1 MSVVECII
9 QCRAVLNTILKETPA
24 NDATK
29 QTVLKNKINLCTA
42 AIADAK
48 EREWVGLTDDEIQE
62 ASESRTGC
70 EKYAW
75 VERVIR
81 NAEAKLKEKN
91 HA

>member
-1 MSVVECII
+1 MSVEAMK
-9 QCRAVLNTILKETPA
+9 QALNALNTTDTHPISSAEQYDKEMQA
-24 NDATK
+24 MEALRD
-29 QTVLKNKINLCTA
+29 
-42 AIADAK
+42 AIADA
-48 EREWVGLTDDEIQE
+48 EESEWVGLTDEDIDE